1 MKSKIPT
8 TPKTPENPFSDAEI
22 PDDDPRDG
30 DFVMDIV
37 DNEMNV
43 RVNTMENFHG
53 QTGEGFYG
61 TKTGEGFKLGGKGE
75 ELDTSSVDEDGG
87 GMKMENEKMPE
98 VSVGAQEEDGG
109 QTEGCITME
118 NEDLL
123 R

>member
-1 MKSKIPT
+1 MMVSKLPR
-8 TPKTPENPFSDAEI
+8 TPKTPENAFSDAEI

-37 DNEMNV
+37 DNEMKFM
-43 RVNTMENFHG
+43 VNTMDGFHG

-61 TKTGEGFKLGGKGE
+61 QTGEGFGLDGKGVE
-75 ELDTSSVDEDGG
+75 CEGEYVDEEGEGVGG
-87 GMKMENEKMPE
+87 GGEEE
-98 VSVGAQEEDGG
+98 EED
-109 QTEGCITME
+109 QVQAEGCVTGE